1 MTSIGDICN
10 REVITTAADTSV
22 LAAAQL
28 LRRHHVGSIVICD
41 QLDGNRCIPLG
52 IVTDRD
58 IVVEVVAPEARA
70 DVITVGDIMGRDLV
84 TARESDSVVQTLD
97 AMRFKGVR
105 RMPIV
110 NGDGQ
115 LVGIVAIDDLLGYVA
130 DELNDIAKTIARER
144 AREAATRK

>member
-1 MTSIGDICN
+1 MTRIGDICN
-10 REVITTAADTSV
+10 REVLTCTADTSV
-22 LAAAQL
+22 VAAAKL
-28 LRRHHVGSIVICD
+28 LRRHHVGSVVVCD
-41 QLDGNRCIPLG
+41 LLDGNRRIPLG

-70 DVITVGDIMGRDLV
+70 DVITVGDIMGSELV

-110 NGDGQ
+110 SGEGH
-115 LVGIVAIDDLLGYVA
+115 LAGIVAIDDLLGHVA
-130 DELNDIAKTIARER
+130 DELNDIVKTIARER
-144 AREAATRK
+144 AGEAASRK